1 MTWRY
6 GQGERENCWRA
17 VTKGL
22 NFAESIKLSRR
33 SAFGPN
39 RGLQC
44 DSISISCAVQLNDLL
59 FGVFQALEVFLKVGP
74 FIMILINGG
83 QFALVRF
90 PEETQGRRNP

>member
-1 MTWRY
+1 
-6 GQGERENCWRA
+6 
-17 VTKGL
+17 
-22 NFAESIKLSRR
+22 
-33 SAFGPN
+33 
-39 RGLQC
+39 
-44 DSISISCAVQLNDLL
+44 LNDLL